1 MENRPD
7 RSGAVD
13 VAGGAR
19 NNPAMT
25 VTVTE
30 EQREAAD
37 NLREAMRVFN
47 RAIRKAAYSGLHV
60 EVKLLQVHR
69 TEGPTPVPQVDVLA
83 KL

>member
-1 MENRPD
+1 
-7 RSGAVD
+7 
-13 VAGGAR
+13 
-19 NNPAMT
+19 MT

-37 NLREAMRVFN
+37 NLRESMRIFN
-47 RAIRKAAYSGLHV
+47 NAIRMAVYRGLHV
-60 EVKLLQVHR
+60 EVTILLMHR

>member
-1 MENRPD
+1 
-7 RSGAVD
+7 
-13 VAGGAR
+13 
-19 NNPAMT
+19 MT

-37 NLREAMRVFN
+37 NLRESMRIFN
-47 RAIRKAAYSGLHV
+47 NAIRTAAYRGLHV
-60 EVKLLQVHR
+60 EVTILQMHR

>member
-1 MENRPD
+1 MESRTNLP
-7 RSGAVD
+7 GAID
-13 VAGGAR
+13 GAGGAR

-37 NLREAMRVFN
+37 NLREAMRMFN
-47 RAIRKAAYSGLHV
+47 HAIRKAAYSGLHV

>member
-1 MENRPD
+1 
-7 RSGAVD
+7 
-13 VAGGAR
+13 
-19 NNPAMT
+19 MT

-37 NLREAMRVFN
+37 NLRESMRIFN
-47 RAIRKAAYSGLHV
+47 NAIRTAAYRGLHV
-60 EVKLLQVHR
+60 ELTILLMHR